1 MMAARPAWSRTMG
14 PKWFERN
21 YTKTEYMV
29 EMRDGVKLYTS
40 VYVPK
45 DGKEHPVLLL
55 RTPYGLNPYGKTFHH
70 YLRSEHGI
78 YAEHKYI
85 LVYQNVRGTYMSEGD
100 FVQVR
105 PVGDG
110 DFSGECSQDS
120 GGSLQAGSACDGAV
134 DDATDT
140 YDTAEWIIANLNT
153 NGNIGVLGVSYN
165 GFYANIA
172 AVSKHPAIKAVSP
185 QAPVTDWFIGDDA
198 HTNGAFQNGM
208 FLFGA
213 SFFRERHGFTKSW
226 NKPVEE
232 VEGDCYDW
240 FLAKGALGNLL
251 TPHRDSLEFLD
262 QMMRHPNYDEWWK
275 KHNPTYHFEGITAA
289 ALVVGGWYDGEDCYG
304 ALETYR
310 RMCELCPDNDVYL
323 AFGPWYHGGWN
334 KLDFASVGD
343 AYFGADIS
351 RYYLENIEYP
361 FFAYYLEGVGEK
373 PAHKVTVL
381 PSGETLK
388 SMMEGK
394 DVSAQWQF
402 MECWP
407 PVNASLQKFY
417 MAGEEKLVMM
427 DTTAGSEAG
436 TCAKGNIVRG
446 LTDADDLHPAS
457 EGIVSDTVGAGLC
470 DCASGSWK
478 PLSDGFT
485 YISDPKHPVPFM
497 ENTAWG
503 FGREYMTADQRFA
516 VRRTDVLTFATDTL
530 KDALHVAGPIKVAL
544 RVSMTS
550 TDADMIVKLVDVRPD
565 GSHILVRHGIMP
577 ARHRNGL
584 DVSEPMV
591 PGEVTDIEFVMN
603 DINHVFEP
611 GHRLEVLVMSSMYP
625 LVAMNPQTF
634 VPNIYETTDADYVRA
649 EITIHRGS
657 YLELPVLE

>member
-29 EMRDGVKLYTS
+29 QMRDGVKLYTS
-40 VYVPK
+40 VYTPK

-78 YAEHKYI
+78 YAEHRYI
-85 LVYQNVRGTYMSEGD
+85 LVYQNVRGSYMSEGD

-105 PVGDG
+105 PVGE
-110 DFSGECSQDS
+110 GE
-120 GGSLQAGSACDGAV
+120 V

-140 YDTAEWIIANLNT
+140 YDTAEWIVNNLKT

-172 AVSKHPAIKAVSP
+172 AISKHPAIKAVSP

-213 SFFRERHGFTKSW
+213 SFFRERYGLTKSW

-232 VEGDCYDW
+232 VQGDYYDW
-240 FLAKGALGNLL
+240 FLAKGSLGNLL

-262 QMMRHPNYDEWWK
+262 QMMQHPNYDEFWRK
-275 KHNPTYHFEGITAA
+275 LNPTYHFEGITAA
-289 ALVVGGWYDGEDCYG
+289 MLVVGGWYDGEDCYG

-310 RMCELCPDNDVYL
+310 RLCEYCPDNDVYM

-334 KLDFASVGD
+334 KLDFASIGD

-361 FFAYYLEGVGEK
+361 FFAYYLEGIGEK
-373 PAHKVTVL
+373 PAHKVAVL
-381 PSGETLK
+381 PSGETAK
-388 SMMEGK
+388 GVMEGK
-394 DVSAQWQF
+394 DVSDKWQF
-402 MECWP
+402 MEAWP
-407 PVNASLQKFY
+407 PVDASLRKFY
-417 MAGEEKLVMM
+417 LAEDEKLSEC
-427 DTTAGSEAG
+427 AGACEAG
-436 TCAKGNIVRG
+436 VGVADNDSAYCDG
-446 LTDADDLHPAS
+446 L
-457 EGIVSDTVGAGLC
+457 
-470 DCASGSWK
+470 SGK
-478 PLSDGFT
+478 AEMPVQAGFT
-485 YISDPKHPVPFM
+485 YVSDPKHPVPFM

-530 KDALHVAGPIKVAL
+530 QEALHVAGPVKVAL
-544 RVSMTS
+544 KVSMTS

-584 DVSEPMV
+584 DVSEPMI

-634 VPNIYETTDADYVRA
+634 VPNIYEATDADYTRA
-649 EITIHRGS
+649 EITIHHGS
-657 YLELPVLE
+657 HLELPVME

>member
-40 VYVPK
+40 VYEPK

-105 PVGDG
+105 PV
-110 DFSGECSQDS
+110 SS
-120 GGSLQAGSACDGAV
+120 GGV

-140 YDTAEWIIANLNT
+140 YDTAQWIVDNLKT

-172 AVSKHPAIKAVSP
+172 AISKHPAIKAVSP
-185 QAPVTDWFIGDDA
+185 QAPVTDWFVGDDA

-232 VEGDCYDW
+232 VEGDYYDW

-262 QMMRHPNYDEWWK
+262 QMMQHPDYDEFWK
-275 KHNPTYHFEGITAA
+275 ERNPANHFKGITAA

-310 RMCELCPDNDVYL
+310 RMCEQCPDNDVYL

-334 KLDFASVGD
+334 KLDFASIGD

-373 PAHKVTVL
+373 PAYKVMVL
-381 PSGETLK
+381 PSAETTK
-388 SMMEGK
+388 GVMEGK
-394 DVSAQWQF
+394 DVSLSWQS
-402 MECWP
+402 MQCWP
-407 PVNASLQKFY
+407 PENVQHCKFY
-417 MAGEEKLVMM
+417 LSAGEKLLAE
-427 DTTAGSEAG
+427 DDSEVCSANLYDHAA
-436 TCAKGNIVRG
+436 C
-446 LTDADDLHPAS
+446 S
-457 EGIVSDTVGAGLC
+457 SDTLA
-470 DCASGSWK
+470 AK
-478 PLSDGFT
+478 GFT
-485 YISDPKHPVPFM
+485 YVSDPKHPVPFM

-516 VRRTDVLTFATDTL
+516 VRRTDVLTFGTDTL
-530 KDALHVAGPIKVAL
+530 TDELHIAGPVKVSF

-550 TDADMIVKLVDVRPD
+550 TDADLIVKLVDVRPD

-584 DVSEPMV
+584 EVSEPMT
-591 PGEVTDIEFVMN
+591 PGKIEDIEFVMN

-634 VPNIYETTDADYVRA
+634 VPNIYEATDADYVRA
-649 EITIHRGS
+649 EITIHFGS
-657 YLELPVLE
+657 HLELPVMAKKSVPILG